1 MRQVFFFGV
10 SDVHLT
16 HSGQETSGSAL
27 VTRSPSRR
35 SARSLP
41 QPTCAQPR
49 RLGTPRFCPAGHGPS
64 SHSPLL
70 IHTHIYIHVQLDMY
84 RYIDI
89 HISINISYVYT
100 FGHTHIYILYIYIYM
115 HFYISMYRTRCIN
128 LGPGYRSSAPKSWR
142 SVLNF
147 LRGSQP
153 SKISNLSLNEIKSSY
168 ISRF

>member
-89 HISINISYVYT
+89 HISIDISYVYT
-100 FGHTHIYILYIYIYM
+100 FGYIHIYIHIYIHCIYIYL
-115 HFYISMYRTRCIN
+115 Y
-128 LGPGYRSSAPKSWR
+128 A
-142 SVLNF
+142 F
-147 LRGSQP
+147 LYQ
-153 SKISNLSLNEIKSSY
+153 Y
-168 ISRF
+168 V